1 MNLVVEKA
9 TATKSIRQWVKAGL
23 IIAISGRKSHLDPP
37 KSSAQPGGAIKCTVD
52 FFFKM
57 HTCTVYTHFGFKPKP
72 QSLKQR
78 NRESSRMKS
87 CMV

>member
-9 TATKSIRQWVKAGL
+9 TATKSVHQWVKAGL

-52 FFFKM
+52 FFFKCI
-57 HTCTVYTHFGFKPKP
+57 HVQYIHILDLNLNLNHSNKETGKV
-72 QSLKQR
+72 Q
-78 NRESSRMKS
+78 E
-87 CMV
+87 